1 MYLAS
6 MLVLG
11 DWSLDGEQQSGLFVR
26 DRGLVPNSLPPPLSA
41 YRGVRKDISETSMP
55 AKNSSESDGIEDLIN
70 KNTPAQV
77 PDAVDGKALLEDL
90 IRTIKTYVVVSD
102 HAAIAVALWIINS
115 WAYESFRRCPLLLIN
130 APERECGKTQLLK
143 VVELLA
149 NRPMETAN
157 ISTAALFRM
166 VEAYKPTLLIDE
178 ADMFMKENQEL
189 AGIINNGYET
199 GGRVLRVESDGKDL
213 KIRPYKVYG
222 PKEALHEPS

>member
-1 MYLAS
+1 
-6 MLVLG
+6 
-11 DWSLDGEQQSGLFVR
+11 
-26 DRGLVPNSLPPPLSA
+26 
-41 YRGVRKDISETSMP
+41 MP

-130 APERECGKTQLLK
+130 SPERECGKTQLLK

-222 PKEALHEPS
+222 PKALAGIMLEKHLPDATQSRGIQIPMQRKTREDKVERLRTASPAELKGLFSRIHRF